1 MNKYKLMYWICLLAW
16 TAVVVWL
23 LFVPVKSANGPVEQ
37 IYMSLDDVR
46 LDSVIAV
53 SDLDRPAQEPVT
65 YEDWFRDNANVI
77 PGCEITHYC
86 AETREH
92 ICGTG
97 DGITATGVP
106 VTPYWTCAVDPSI
119 IPYGSEV
126 MADYGDSVAFYK
138 AQDCGGAI
146 KGNHIDLDVKSH
158 AEALEMGVLTANV
171 YFMEVPSEF
180 S

>member
-1 MNKYKLMYWICLLAW
+1 MNKFKLMYWLCILVWA
-16 TAVVVWL
+16 AVVIWL
-23 LFVPVKSANGPVEQ
+23 LLVPVKSATGPVEQ

-65 YEDWFRDNANVI
+65 YEDWFRDNSNVI
-77 PGCEITHYC
+77 PGCKITHYC
-86 AETREH
+86 AEMREH

-126 MADYGDSVAFYK
+126 MVDYGDSVAFYK
-138 AQDCGGAI
+138 AQDCGGSI
-146 KGNHIDLDVKSH
+146 KGNHIDLAVETH
-158 AEALEMGVLTANV
+158 TEALEKGVEAATV
-171 YFMEVPSEF
+171 YFMEVEPYFE
-180 S
+180 